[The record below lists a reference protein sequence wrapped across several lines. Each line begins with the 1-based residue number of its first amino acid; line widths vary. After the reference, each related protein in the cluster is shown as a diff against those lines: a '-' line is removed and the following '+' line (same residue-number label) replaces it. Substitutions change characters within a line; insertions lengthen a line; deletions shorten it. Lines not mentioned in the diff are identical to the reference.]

1 MIATQELS
9 YEKHKTQIKEV
20 LLQEQNYFCAY
31 TDDRISPAF
40 AKDIEHFNPTLKTT
54 DSDNYHNWFMVSHEW
69 NMHKGTKN
77 AISRWLAHQPLLLI
91 TDDSLESRIL
101 YDGGYYFLDKTGDV
115 EAENLLKYLLIND
128 LGLPEERQNYIKS
141 LKDMGFNKEKLEQ
154 YLINNP
160 IAVRFP
166 RAIETEFNIKL

>member
-1 MIATQELS
+1 MRRIIKKPDSMIATQELS

-54 DSDNYHNWFMVSHEW
+54 DADNYHNWFMVSHEW

-77 AISRWLAHQPLLLI
+77 AISR
-91 TDDSLESRIL
+91 
-101 YDGGYYFLDKTGDV
+101 
-115 EAENLLKYLLIND
+115 
-128 LGLPEERQNYIKS
+128 
-141 LKDMGFNKEKLEQ
+141 
-154 YLINNP
+154 
-160 IAVRFP
+160 
-166 RAIETEFNIKL
+166 